1 MAALINNYNDSHKDW
16 EETSGELG
24 YAGGLDGEKLF
35 LLDAREIEHEGY
47 GFSHTHEGSK
57 SQFFRQWRGVPP
69 FPSLADDMKTGIMRA
84 NASDNLKSDGQP
96 GMCGTMQEWFTGIQH
111 QDWLLISIQLIR
123 KMMSRRIRTLR

>member
-24 YAGGLDGEKLF
+24 YAGLDGEKLF
-35 LLDAREIEHEGY
+35 LLDEGNW
-47 GFSHTHEGSK
+47 SMKDMGSAIRTK
-57 SQFFRQWRGVPP
+57 ALKASFFPQWRGVPP

-84 NASDNLKSDGQP
+84 NASDNLKSDVTTWDVRDNAGVVYP
-96 GMCGTMQEWFTGIQH
+96 AYNIRTASV
-111 QDWLLISIQLIR
+111 SIQLIR